1 MTDEWEMSR
10 DRLTL
15 GDKVGEGEF
24 GQVLEAVLLTG
35 KYRDC
40 PLPCIL
46 VEHVKQSVF
55 TASWDGGG

>member
-1 MTDEWEMSR
+1 MTDEWEVSR

-35 KYRDC
+35 KY
-40 PLPCIL
+40 
-46 VEHVKQSVF
+46 
-55 TASWDGGG
+55 